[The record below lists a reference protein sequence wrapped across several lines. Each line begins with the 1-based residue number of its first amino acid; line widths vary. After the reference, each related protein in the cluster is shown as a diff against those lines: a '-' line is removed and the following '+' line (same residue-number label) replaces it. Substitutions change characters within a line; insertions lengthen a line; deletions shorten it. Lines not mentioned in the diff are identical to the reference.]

1 MDKVKS
7 LDRIRDLSFQMA
19 RLAEEMY
26 KSGCTYD
33 DVQQAVE
40 DGAREYRI
48 LIGEEEEKTGC
59 KKHPVNYVQHGLP

>member
-1 MDKVKS
+1 MDRVKS

-26 KSGCTYD
+26 KAGCTYD

-40 DGAREYRI
+40 DGTREYRI
-48 LIGEEEEKTGC
+48 LIGEEE
-59 KKHPVNYVQHGLP
+59 